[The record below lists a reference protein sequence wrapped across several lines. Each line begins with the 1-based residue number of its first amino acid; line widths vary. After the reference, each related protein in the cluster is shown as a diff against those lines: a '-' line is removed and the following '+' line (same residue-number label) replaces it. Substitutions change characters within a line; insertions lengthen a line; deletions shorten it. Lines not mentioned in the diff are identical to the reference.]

1 MHGEADICGRWGCGP
16 GRNRKPPDMSSEH
29 EWVSEAGIFNQRE
42 QGWLMDALVLAAEEN
57 VDFRIHV
64 ENQTRARDDV
74 SRKQLRL
81 YQLYSRT
88 SGKHIQVL
96 GRRISA
102 RGEDGDKYAQ
112 LLVETDTFGSQ
123 VRIKGKE
130 TEFYLC
136 MNRKGKLV
144 GKPDGTSKECVFIE
158 KVLENNYTALMS
170 AKYSGWYVGF
180 TKKGRPRKGPK
191 TRENQQD
198 VHFMKRYPK
207 GQAEL
212 QKPFKYTTVT
222 KRSRRIRP
230 THPG

>member
-1 MHGEADICGRWGCGP
+1 MLLLFHGLF
-16 GRNRKPPDMSSEH
+16 SSL
-29 EWVSEAGIFNQRE
+29 SLLPIRSQMF
-42 QGWLMDALVLAAEEN
+42 AAEEN

-102 RGEDGDKYAQ
+102 KGEDGDKYAQ

-130 TEFYLC
+130 TDFYLC
-136 MNRKGKLV
+136 MNRKGNPQRPPPPL
-144 GKPDGTSKECVFIE
+144 
-158 KVLENNYTALMS
+158 LALS
-170 AKYSGWYVGF
+170 EFCFES
-180 TKKGRPRKGPK
+180 T
-191 TRENQQD
+191 Q
-198 VHFMKRYPK
+198 
-207 GQAEL
+207 
-212 QKPFKYTTVT
+212 QKPHAQTET
-222 KRSRRIRP
+222 RNQICLPRRIPPATFVFLASSADASVRTKP
-230 THPG
+230 RSFAGSR

>member
-1 MHGEADICGRWGCGP
+1 MCARF
-16 GRNRKPPDMSSEH
+16 PPSSPNDLLSLSLPRRCLH
-29 EWVSEAGIFNQRE
+29 FLLLCFQVQ
-42 QGWLMDALVLAAEEN
+42 VLAAEEN

>member
-1 MHGEADICGRWGCGP
+1 MYSAPSACTCLCLHFLLLCFQ
-16 GRNRKPPDMSSEH
+16 
-29 EWVSEAGIFNQRE
+29 VQ
-42 QGWLMDALVLAAEEN
+42 VLAAEEN

-170 AKYSGWYVGF
+170 AKYSGCHLFIVRCKLSRD
-180 TKKGRPRKGPK
+180 TAQGRCAPRNSLAP
-191 TRENQQD
+191 RL
-198 VHFMKRYPK
+198 P
-207 GQAEL
+207 
-212 QKPFKYTTVT
+212 TTDGLVQ
-222 KRSRRIRP
+222 SSDPALLAVLEDAAIDLP
-230 THPG
+230 